1 MNSKKNEVWEKFKTF
16 LIAFTKGMLL
26 AVLLVLPWLM
36 RLVAVLLWLTGG
48 ILAMEAIR
56 TIYKPFTPSS
66 AVFALQFAVIF
77 LMVAWAGVALRRG
90 GNFFWGSLAVS
101 GIVPTLLIR
110 YALPWFLGWRYGE
123 LVVRIL
129 PPALF
134 ALGLMYLT
142 FRFRLLRK
150 KGVSHE

>member
-26 AVLLVLPWLM
+26 ALLWILPWLM

-48 ILAMEAIR
+48 ALLMDAVHRLYA
-56 TIYKPFTPSS
+56 PFSQEGE
-66 AVFALQFAVIF
+66 VVALQFAVIF

-110 YALPWFLGWRYGE
+110 YALPWFLDWRYGD
-123 LVVRIL
+123 LIVRIL